1 MSGAGHVLEVGLGD
15 RSYPIHIGEAL
26 LTRAD
31 LLLPA
36 LAGRDVLI
44 VTDENVAPLY
54 LEALTGSLSES
65 GGRASPAGRVKTA
78 VLPAGEATKS
88 FDQFARLMDR
98 LADNGFNR
106 DATLIALG
114 GGVVGDLAG
123 FAAACYQRGIA
134 FIQVP
139 TTLLAQVDSSVG
151 GKTAINHPR
160 GKNLVGAF
168 YQPRLVL
175 ADVGCLKTL
184 EVREYRAGLAE
195 VVKYGAGLDRDF
207 FGWLEAHRPAL
218 ESRTPETLIETVRRC
233 CELKAEVVAEDELE
247 AGRRALL
254 NLGHTFGHGIEA
266 GMGYGEWLHGE
277 AVAAGMVMAADLSV
291 ALGRLDAV
299 DAARLRALLDGL
311 GLPIAP
317 PRIGAS
323 RLAAL
328 MQMDKKV
335 AAGKLR
341 FVLFNGL
348 GHSAVVDDVPV
359 EALNEVLA
367 AADDSLAG

>member
-1 MSGAGHVLEVGLGD
+1 MSGHVLEVGLGD
-15 RSYPIHIGEAL
+15 RSYPIHIGETL
-26 LTRAD
+26 LTRGD
-31 LLLPA
+31 LLVPA

-54 LEALTGSLSES
+54 LESLATGLAGPGE
-65 GGRASPAGRVKTA
+65 GGEQARRIKTE
-78 VLPAGEATKS
+78 VLPAGESTKS
-88 FDQFARLMDR
+88 LDNFSRLMDL

-175 ADVGCLKTL
+175 ADVGCLNTL
-184 EVREYRAGLAE
+184 TVREYRAGLAE

-207 FGWLEAHRPAL
+207 FDWLEAHRPAL
-218 ESRTPETLIETVRRC
+218 ESRRPETLVETVRRC

-291 ALGRLDAV
+291 ALGRLDAG
-299 DAARLRALLDGL
+299 DAARLRGLLDGL

-317 PRIGAS
+317 PRIGAR

-341 FVLFNGL
+341 FVLFEGL
-348 GHSAVVDDVPV
+348 GRSAVVDDVPV
-359 EALNEVLA
+359 DALNEVLA
-367 AADDSLAG
+367 AADDALAD